1 MPLDPCFRP
10 LLDAMAARAAAGGAV
25 ADPIAAARGGVG
37 AMFTHAAAP
46 SVAVLDRTIPGPGG
60 ELPVRIYRPEPS
72 ADSSA
77 GAAASLPIVVLFH
90 GGGFIAGSPDS
101 HDGGTREL
109 CAQAGAIVISVD
121 YRLAPEHKFPAAA
134 EDCHAAV
141 LWAAA
146 HAGELGGDA
155 TRLAITGDS
164 AGGNLAA
171 AVALMNRDRGGPPL
185 ALQALVYPVTD
196 PACATPS
203 ATANGEGY
211 MLTTA
216 SMRWMWS
223 LYVNGPD
230 DYANPYAA
238 PVAASS
244 LAGLPP
250 ALIITAEFDPLR
262 DEGEAYGQAL
272 AAAGV
277 PVTISRYNGMIHGF
291 ASCHDITPR
300 ANEAVGE
307 IARALHS
314 AWA

>member
-10 LLDAMAARAAAGGAV
+10 LLDAIAERAGAAPPAGDPVAAARAG
-25 ADPIAAARGGVG
+25 IG

-46 SVAVLDRTIPGPGG
+46 AVQVVERKIPGPAG
-60 ELPVRIYRPEPS
+60 EIPVRIYTPDNPTGE
-72 ADSSA
+72 A
-77 GAAASLPIVVLFH
+77 LPLVVLFH

-109 CAQAGAIVISVD
+109 CAQAGAIVVSVD
-121 YRLAPEHKFPAAA
+121 YRLAPEHKFPVAA
-134 EDCHAAV
+134 EDCHAAL
-141 LWAAA
+141 LWATE
-146 HAGELGGDA
+146 HATELGGDA

-185 ALQALVYPVTD
+185 ALQALVYPVID

-203 ATANGEGY
+203 AVANGEGY
-211 MLTTA
+211 LLTTA
-216 SMRWMWS
+216 SMKWMWS
-223 LYVNGPD
+223 LYVNGAD

-238 PVAASS
+238 PVAAAS

-250 ALIITAEFDPLR
+250 ALVITAEFDPLR
-262 DEGEAYGQAL
+262 DEGEAYGRAL
-272 AAAGV
+272 EAAGV
-277 PVTISRYNGMIHGF
+277 PVTITRYDGMIHGF
-291 ASCHDITPR
+291 ASCFDITPR
-300 ANEAVGE
+300 AGEATGE
-307 IARALHS
+307 IARALKA